1 MLKNINPL
9 LTGSL
14 LEVLADMGHGDD
26 LVIVDANYPAQSS
39 GVHVLDF
46 PGITATDMAE
56 AVLSL
61 LPLDDF
67 VDKPAAVMQ
76 APNETPAIF
85 KEFESVI
92 EKAEGRKI
100 SVDPVER
107 FAFITALAML
117 LRSFVP
123 VRSGFMAISFSRRA
137 SSALER

>member
-76 APNETPAIF
+76 APNETPTIF
-85 KEFESVI
+85 KEFEAVI
-92 EKAEGRKI
+92 EAAEGRKI
-100 SVDPVER
+100 SVDPLER

-117 LRSFVP
+117 SRSFVR
-123 VRSGFMAISFSRRA
+123 VRNDFMAISFSRRA
-137 SSALER
+137 SSAPER

>member
-14 LEVLADMGHGDD
+14 LEVLANMGHGDD

-46 PGITATDMAE
+46 PGIAATDMAE

-85 KEFESVI
+85 KEFEAVI
-92 EKAEGRKI
+92 EAAEGRKI
-100 SVDPVER
+100 SVDPIER
-107 FAFITALAML
+107 FAFYHRARDAFAIIRTGEKRLYGNIIFKKGVI
-117 LRSFVP
+117 RS
-123 VRSGFMAISFSRRA
+123 
-137 SSALER
+137 

>member
-26 LVIVDANYPAQSS
+26 LVIVDANYPAQAS
-39 GVHVLDF
+39 GVQVIDL
-46 PGITATDMAE
+46 PGISATDVAE

-67 VDKPAAVMQ
+67 VDKPAAVME

-85 KEFESVI
+85 AEFEAII
-92 EKAEGRKI
+92 EKAEGRRI
-100 SVDPVER
+100 TVEPIER
-107 FAFITALAML
+107 FAFYDRASAAYAVI
-117 LRSFVP
+117 
-123 VRSGFMAISFSRRA
+123 RSGEKRLYGNIIFKKGVIRS
-137 SSALER
+137 

>member
-26 LVIVDANYPAQSS
+26 LVIVDANYPAQTS
-39 GVHVLDF
+39 GVQVIDL
-46 PGITATDMAE
+46 PGISATDVAE

-67 VDKPAAVMQ
+67 VEYPAAVME
-76 APNETPAIF
+76 APNDTPAIF
-85 KEFESVI
+85 GEFEAII

-100 SVDPVER
+100 SVEPIER
-107 FAFITALAML
+107 FAFYDRASAAYAVI
-117 LRSFVP
+117 
-123 VRSGFMAISFSRRA
+123 RSGEKRLYGNIIFKKGVIRS
-137 SSALER
+137 

>member
-9 LTGSL
+9 LTGTL

-26 LVIVDANYPAQSS
+26 LVIVDANYPAQAS
-39 GVHVLDF
+39 GVHVIDL
-46 PGITATDMAE
+46 PGISATDVAE

-76 APNETPAIF
+76 APNDTPAIF
-85 KEFESVI
+85 GEFEAII

-100 SVDPVER
+100 AVEEIER
-107 FAFITALAML
+107 FAFYDRARDAFAII
-117 LRSFVP
+117 
-123 VRSGFMAISFSRRA
+123 RSGEKRLYGNIIFKKGVIRS
-137 SSALER
+137 

>member
-14 LEVLADMGHGDD
+14 LSVLADMGHGDD
-26 LVIVDANYPAQSS
+26 LVIVDANYPAEAS
-39 GVHVLDF
+39 GVLVLDF
-46 PGITATDMAE
+46 PGISATAMTE

-85 KEFESVI
+85 SEFETII
-92 EKAEGRKI
+92 ETAEGRRI
-100 SVDPVER
+100 AVDPIER
-107 FAFITALAML
+107 FAFYERAREAFAIIRTGERRLYGNVIL
-117 LRSFVP
+117 KKGVIRS
-123 VRSGFMAISFSRRA
+123 
-137 SSALER
+137 

>member
-1 MLKNINPL
+1 MLKNISPL

-26 LVIVDANYPAQSS
+26 LVIVDANYPAQAS
-39 GVHVLDF
+39 GVQVIDL
-46 PGITATDMAE
+46 PGISATAIAE

-67 VDKPAAVMQ
+67 VDKPVAVMK

-85 KEFESVI
+85 AEFEAVI

-100 SVDPVER
+100 AVDAIER
-107 FAFITALAML
+107 FAFYDRASAAYAII
-117 LRSFVP
+117 
-123 VRSGFMAISFSRRA
+123 RSGEKRLYGNIIFKKGVIRS
-137 SSALER
+137 

>member
-67 VDKPAAVMQ
+67 VDK
-76 APNETPAIF
+76 
-85 KEFESVI
+85 EFESVI

-107 FAFITALAML
+107 FAFYHRARDAFAIIRTGEKRLYGNIIFKKGVI
-117 LRSFVP
+117 RS
-123 VRSGFMAISFSRRA
+123 
-137 SSALER
+137 

>member
-85 KEFESVI
+85 KEFESL
-92 EKAEGRKI
+92 K
-100 SVDPVER
+100 DLL
-107 FAFITALAML
+107 FITALAMRS
-117 LRSFVP
+117 RSFGP
-123 VRSGFMAISFSRRA
+123 VRSGFMAISFSRRV
-137 SSALER
+137 SSALERLN